1 MRLLLIILFQYS
13 ILSAQSSENPV
24 LSQYDFWVGRWDA
37 SWDEGEG
44 KIGTGTNTITKV
56 LDDKVLHENFEILT
70 GINAGFKG
78 MSLSVYNP
86 NKKEWKQAWADNQG
100 GYFDFTGLVDG
111 DKKLFQTA
119 LQKLPDGKS
128 RIQRM
133 VFYNIRYD
141 SFTWDWEAS
150 NDEGKNWNLLWRI
163 NYKRMK

>member
-86 NKKEWKQAWADNQG
+86 NKKEWKQAWTDNQG
-100 GYFDFTGLVDG
+100 GYFDFTGLADG
-111 DKKLFQTA
+111 DKKFFQTA